1 MPAFESSNPEFQLPI
16 LQLPAHLVNQIA
28 AGEVVERPASVVKE
42 LIENSLDAGASS
54 ITVDL
59 QAGGARLVRV
69 RDDGGGIPREELALA
84 LSRHA
89 TSKIA
94 SLEDL
99 EAIASLGFRGEA
111 LPSIASVA
119 RLTLRSRTAGA
130 DTGWEVSAGDG
141 AIEAPVPCA
150 HPTGTT
156 VEVRDLFY
164 NTPGRR
170 RFLRAERTE
179 YQHVDKWVRRLAL
192 ARPDVAF
199 RISHNGRAVLV
210 LQAAASD
217 DERLA
222 RLGAI
227 CGEAFASE
235 LVHVAREGDRM
246 ALSGWLAL
254 PTFNRSQPD
263 LQFWF
268 VNGRSITDRTLGHAA
283 RHAYRDVLF
292 HGRHPAY
299 VLHLAIDPAAV
310 DANAHPAKHEVR
322 FRDGRSVHG
331 MVSQAIEQALAE
343 TRPGGH
349 SESAVPAN
357 VIRSSLFRQSS
368 MTLQAHGSA
377 PAPAV
382 REALAGYAA
391 LAADP
396 AAESP
401 PDPERDPVPPL
412 GFAIAQLAGIYILA
426 ENSQGLVVV
435 DMHAAHERVVYEKL
449 KAAFDD
455 GHVVRQ
461 PFLVPATVS
470 VSEREAMLAEEAA
483 PLFERV
489 GLSLSRAGPASVVI
503 REIPALL
510 KWADAE
516 ALVRDVLADMGESAT
531 SSRVEDTCDELLATM
546 ACHSAVRANRRL
558 SLAEMNA
565 LLREMEVTDRSDQC
579 NHGRPTWTAVSLQ
592 DLDRLF
598 LRGQ

>member
-1 MPAFESSNPEFQLPI
+1 MPI
-16 LQLPAHLVNQIA
+16 RQLPAHLVNQIA

-42 LIENSLDAGASS
+42 LIENSLDAGARA
-54 ITVDL
+54 IAVDL
-59 QAGGARLVRV
+59 QAGGTKLVRV
-69 RDDGGGIPREELALA
+69 RDDGGGIPAGELALA

-89 TSKIA
+89 TSKIG

-111 LPSIASVA
+111 LPSIASVS
-119 RLTLRSRTAGA
+119 RLTLRSRAAGA
-130 DTGWEVSAGDG
+130 DTGWEVVAGDG
-141 AIEAPVPCA
+141 AIGEPEPCA
-150 HPTGTT
+150 HPAGTT

-179 YQHVDKWVRRLAL
+179 YQHIDKWLRRLAL

-199 RISHNGRAVLV
+199 NVSHNGRPVLA
-210 LQAAASD
+210 LKAAASEE
-217 DERLA
+217 ERLA
-222 RLGAI
+222 RLGYI

-235 LVHVAREGDRM
+235 LVYLTREVDGM

-268 VNGRSITDRTLGHAA
+268 VNGRSISDRTLAHAA

-331 MVSQAIEQALAE
+331 MVAQAIEQALSE

-357 VIRSSLFRQSS
+357 VIRSSLFRQSA
-368 MTLQAHGSA
+368 MTLQAHSN
-377 PAPAV
+377 PPEPVV
-382 REALAGYAA
+382 REALAGYRALTVDAA
-391 LAADP
+391 LPEP
-396 AAESP
+396 AMAE
-401 PDPERDPVPPL
+401 PDRDTVPPL

-426 ENSQGLVVV
+426 ENAQGLVVV

-449 KAAFDD
+449 KAAFDE
-455 GHVVRQ
+455 GRVVRQ
-461 PFLVPATVS
+461 PFLVPVAVS
-470 VSEREAMLAEEAA
+470 VSEREAALAEEAA
-483 PLFERV
+483 PLFERI
-489 GLSLSRAGPASVVI
+489 GLSLSRGGPASVVI
-503 REIPALL
+503 RDMPALL
-510 KWADAE
+510 KQADAE
-516 ALVRDVLADMGESAT
+516 ALVRDVLSDLDQADK
-531 SSRVEDTCDELLATM
+531 SSRVEDTCNELLATM
-546 ACHSAVRANRRL
+546 ACHHAVRANRRL
-558 SLAEMNA
+558 SIAEMNA
-565 LLREMEVTDRSDQC
+565 LLREMEATDKSDQC

>member
-1 MPAFESSNPEFQLPI
+1 MPI
-16 LQLPAHLVNQIA
+16 RQLPAHLVNQIA

-42 LIENSLDAGASS
+42 LIENSLDAGARA
-54 ITVDL
+54 IAVDL
-59 QAGGARLVRV
+59 QAGGTKLVRV
-69 RDDGGGIPREELALA
+69 RDDGAGIPTGELALA

-89 TSKIA
+89 TSKIG
-94 SLEDL
+94 SLDDL

-119 RLTLRSRTAGA
+119 RLSLRSRTGA
-130 DTGWEVSAGDG
+130 DDTGWEVTAGDG
-141 AIEAPVPCA
+141 NIGEPVPCA
-150 HPTGTT
+150 HPAGTT

-179 YQHVDKWVRRLAL
+179 YQHIDKWVRRLAL

-199 RISHNGRAVLV
+199 TMSHNGRPVLA
-210 LQAAASD
+210 LSPATNEE
-217 DERLA
+217 ERLA
-222 RLGAI
+222 RLASI
-227 CGEAFASE
+227 CGEAFAGE
-235 LVHVAREGDRM
+235 VVQLTREAEGM

-299 VLHLAIDPAAV
+299 VLQLAIDPAAV

-331 MVSQAIEQALAE
+331 FVSQAIEQALSE

-357 VIRSSLFRQSS
+357 VLRSSLFRQSAMS
-368 MTLQAHGSA
+368 LPSQGAAS
-377 PAPAV
+377 APAV
-382 REALAGYAA
+382 REAMAGYAA
-391 LAADP
+391 LTAGP
-396 AAESP
+396 APAPEQEQE
-401 PDPERDPVPPL
+401 PDSDTVPPL

-426 ENSQGLVVV
+426 ENADGLVVV
-435 DMHAAHERVVYEKL
+435 DMHAAHERVVYEQL
-449 KAAFDD
+449 KAAFEA
-455 GHVVRQ
+455 GKMVRQ
-461 PFLVPATVS
+461 PFLVPAAIS
-470 VSEREAMLAEEAA
+470 VSEREAALAEAAA
-483 PLFERV
+483 PVFERV
-489 GLSLSRAGPASVVI
+489 GLVVSRGGPASVVI
-503 REIPALL
+503 REVPALL
-510 KWADAE
+510 KAADAE
-516 ALVRDVLADMGESAT
+516 ALVRDLLSDLEQSEQ
-531 SSRVEDTCDELLATM
+531 SSRIEDSCHELLATM
-546 ACHSAVRANRRL
+546 ACHNAVRANRRL

-565 LLREMEVTDRSDQC
+565 LLREMEATDKSDQC